1 MGKVPNG
8 QARLTVPANR
18 SRTERWRDV
27 LHQIYERGG
36 GLEFTVDRGEGLSND
51 APADIVWRVR
61 ILHLDDHFITV
72 EPPAAVGRSLN
83 FDLGTPIVVV
93 MAVGQNRWMF
103 RSVIT
108 ASETQHSSRGTLE
121 RVLKLEMPTQVERCA
136 RRNFYRVST
145 AQISLP
151 DVTVWPVRG
160 VETAIPAEVAN
171 AAQVRSAIRGASVA
185 PESFNAILPEVGTPF
200 TAKLMNVG
208 GGGLGLIVPKENAS
222 NLDQARLFWLKVDL
236 GCSAGVPLGMIAR
249 LAHTHIDSEHN
260 TYAGMAFEF
269 SHNQAH
275 REFIVEQFTQYVESI
290 AQPHRRA
297 KAA

>member
-1 MGKVPNG
+1 M
-8 QARLTVPANR
+8 PANR

-27 LHQIYERGG
+27 LHQIFERGG
-36 GLEFTVDRGEGLSND
+36 GLEITVDRGDNLPEN
-51 APADIVWRVR
+51 AAADIVWRVR
-61 ILHLDDHFITV
+61 LLHIDDQFITV

-83 FDLGTPIVVV
+83 FSLGTPIVVV

-103 RSVIT
+103 RSTIT
-108 ASETQHSSRGTLE
+108 ASATQHSSRGTLE
-121 RVLKLEMPTQVERCA
+121 RVLKLDMPTQVERCA

-145 AQISLP
+145 AEITLP

-171 AAQVRSAIRGASVA
+171 AAQVHAAQRGSAVS
-185 PESFNAILPEVGTPF
+185 PDTFNTILPEVGTPF
-200 TAKLMNVG
+200 AAKLMNVG
-208 GGGLGLIVPKENAS
+208 GGGLGLILTKENSS
-222 NLDQARLFWLKVDL
+222 NLDQSRLFWLKVDL
-236 GCSAGVPLGMIAR
+236 GTSSGVPLGIVAR

-269 SHNQAH
+269 SHNSAH
-275 REFIVEQFTQYVESI
+275 REFIVEQFTRYVDSI
-290 AQPHRRA
+290 MQPLTRA

>member
-1 MGKVPNG
+1 M
-8 QARLTVPANR
+8 PANR

-27 LHQIYERGG
+27 LHQIFERGG
-36 GLEFTVDRGEGLSND
+36 GLEITVDRGDNLPEN

-61 ILHLDDHFITV
+61 LLHIDDQFITV

-83 FDLGTPIVVV
+83 FSLGTPIVVV

-103 RSVIT
+103 RSNIT
-108 ASETQHSSRGTLE
+108 ASATQHSSRGTLE
-121 RVLKLEMPTQVERCA
+121 RVLKLAMPTQVERCA

-145 AQISLP
+145 AEITLP

-171 AAQVRSAIRGASVA
+171 AAQVHAAQRGSAVS
-185 PESFNAILPEVGTPF
+185 PDTFNTILPEVGTPF
-200 TAKLMNVG
+200 AAKLMNVG
-208 GGGLGLIVPKENAS
+208 GGGLGLILTKDNSS
-222 NLDQARLFWLKVDL
+222 NLDQSRLFWLKVDL
-236 GCSAGVPLGMIAR
+236 GTSAGVPLGIVAR

-269 SHNQAH
+269 SHNSAH
-275 REFIVEQFTQYVESI
+275 REFIVEQFTRYVDSI
-290 AQPHRRA
+290 MQPLTRA